1 VPIQLAVGT
10 QFARE
15 GLSTSARVRETGG
28 AARVDSYAR
37 AAGPIA
43 REALRLG
50 IRSSVGCPIVVGG
63 RIGGVIA
70 TSSNSPFCAPGL
82 AVLLS
87 AAGMVIMSRFPPAHP
102 PDHIASRGP
111 RRPET
116 PAADN
121 GSLRNINPSEDS
133 LMTEPVRRTRRDL
146 LRTLTVGGVAIAS
159 ATLLEGCG
167 LGSTTQT
174 VTPAPL
180 PPPGH
185 TGALIMIIRHGEK
198 PPASGGPQGIDADG
212 KPDTQS
218 LTVRGWTR
226 AGALV
231 ELFAPGS
238 GATRSGLARPTAI
251 YASGGTSGE
260 GQRPRQ
266 TVTPLATRLGI
277 PINTQFSKGGESA
290 LARAAASRTEPTLL
304 CWQHGELPTIATALA
319 TVTPAPP
326 TPWPDNR
333 FDLVWVLT
341 PAAAGWSFNQI
352 PQLLL
357 DGDSN
362 QPIT

>member
-1 VPIQLAVGT
+1 MT
-10 QFARE
+10 
-15 GLSTSARVRETGG
+15 
-28 AARVDSYAR
+28 VDS
-37 AAGPIA
+37 
-43 REALRLG
+43 
-50 IRSSVGCPIVVGG
+50 
-63 RIGGVIA
+63 
-70 TSSNSPFCAPGL
+70 
-82 AVLLS
+82 
-87 AAGMVIMSRFPPAHP
+87 
-102 PDHIASRGP
+102 
-111 RRPET
+111 
-116 PAADN
+116 
-121 GSLRNINPSEDS
+121 
-133 LMTEPVRRTRRDL
+133 
-146 LRTLTVGGVAIAS
+146 VAIAS

-212 KPDTQS
+212 NPDTQS